1 MERWALKILMITLF
15 LTPLVG
21 YGAAKSLK
29 VYANDVNQWLPRG
42 FEEAEKYNWFQ
53 DNFGVDEIVVASWE
67 GCRLDNPSVV
77 EFESALEK
85 LQENGVPIFDRVV
98 SGPEM
103 LEEIKNVGCSES
115 SALHRIEGLVVGPDG
130 ETTCV
135 MAFPRAHMKNERLKI
150 VNLVRETAAKQL
162 GIQPEELKMGGPTV
176 DGAAIDFESKRSL
189 DQFMGLTVLVVFLL
203 TWFRMKSLGMS
214 LVVLVFSVYCAAISL
229 AILFYTGGRMNLTMV
244 MLPTLTFIMGVSASV
259 HMANYYRKALALGM
273 GQLAAD
279 AAVND
284 GGWPVMLSS
293 LTTAVGLMSL
303 GTSQVVPIKLFGL
316 YSALGV
322 LCGLP
327 VVLLVMPA
335 AMYMCHGTVIGRD
348 PKKFI
353 AKREQVSG
361 VSRNTSIVVNWVC
374 RSHWWVVIPSL
385 AALVA
390 LSIGI
395 TKLKASVKLQNR
407 FAARTQI
414 LQDYN
419 WLENNLG
426 PLVPMEVVL
435 RFGKENELS
444 LWQQMEL
451 VAAVESGIERTTAV
465 NATYSAATFRP
476 PVSRGSG
483 VVGKMRKKLVINKW
497 ENELYSLENANLM
510 RRKKDENLWRISLR
524 VAALNDIDYGEFLK
538 SVQRNVDNQ
547 LWHFQQPGLSVVLTG
562 GIPLVYQAQHQIL
575 YDLAKSFCTA
585 FIIITFILIFVLGNI
600 RAGLIAMIPN
610 VFPPLVVFGAMGW
623 LGFAIEIGSVMT
635 ASVALGIAVDDT
647 IHFLTWYRRGT
658 EEGKSRYKSIQFAFD
673 HCAKAMI
680 DTSLIC
686 GFGVAPFLFSVFMP
700 TVRFSQLMCVL
711 LMTALAGD
719 LILLPA
725 ILAGPAGIL
734 FRLKSRFEKGEKE
747 FNNPRPKFAK
757 KMSKIEQPERVND

>member
-1 MERWALKILMITLF
+1 MITLF
-15 LTPLVG
+15 LTPLIAF
-21 YGAAKSLK
+21 GAAKSLK

-42 FEEAEKYNWFQ
+42 FEEAKKYNWFLE
-53 DNFGVDEIVVASWE
+53 NFGVDEMVVASWE
-67 GCRLDNPSVV
+67 SCKLDNPAVL
-77 EFESALEK
+77 EFQSALK
-85 LQENGVPIFDRVV
+85 DLKENGVSVFDRVV
-98 SGPEM
+98 SGPQM
-103 LEEIKNVGCSES
+103 MEEIESLGCSEKV
-115 SALHRIEGLVVGPDG
+115 AFHRIEGLVVGQDG

-135 MAFPRAHMKNERLKI
+135 MAFPRAQMKNERMKL
-150 VNLVRETAAKQL
+150 VSLVRETAAKHL
-162 GIQPEELKMGGPTV
+162 GIDPQELRMGGPTV
-176 DGAAIDFESKRSL
+176 DGAAIDYESKRSL
-189 DQFMGLTVLVVFLL
+189 DEFMGLTVLAVFLL
-203 TWFRMKSLGMS
+203 AWFRMKNLGMS
-214 LVVLVFSVYCAAISL
+214 LVVLAFSVFCAAISL
-229 AILFYTGGRMNLTMV
+229 AILYYTGGRMNLTMV
-244 MLPTLTFIMGVSASV
+244 MLPTLTFIMGVSACV
-259 HMANYYRKALALGM
+259 HMANYYRKALALGP
-273 GQLAAD
+273 GHLAAD
-279 AAVND
+279 AAIND

-322 LCGLP
+322 LSSLP

-335 AMYMCHGTVIGRD
+335 TMYLCHGTIIGRNS
-348 PKKFI
+348 KKLL
-353 AKREQVSG
+353 AKREQISG
-361 VSRNTSIVVNWVC
+361 VSRGTSIAVNWVY
-374 RSHWWVVIPSL
+374 RSHWWVVIPTL

-395 TKLKASVKLQNR
+395 TRLKASVKLQNR
-407 FAARTQI
+407 FAAGTQI

-435 RFGKENELS
+435 RFGKENKLS

-451 VAAVESGIERTTAV
+451 VAAVETGIERTTAV

-476 PVSRGSG
+476 PVSRRSG
-483 VVGKMRKKLVINKW
+483 LMGQMQKKLVINKW
-497 ENELYSLENANLM
+497 ENELYALENAKLM

-524 VAALNDIDYGEFLK
+524 VAALNDIDYGQFLE
-538 SVQRNVDNQ
+538 SVTRNVDHQ
-547 LWHFQQPGLSVVLTG
+547 LSHFQQPGMSAVLTG

-585 FIIITFILIFVLGNI
+585 FIIITIILIFVLGNI

-610 VFPPLVVFGAMGW
+610 VFPPLMVFGAMGW

-686 GFGVAPFLFSVFMP
+686 GLGVAPFLFSVFMP
-700 TVRFSQLMCVL
+700 TVRFSQLMCIL
-711 LMTALAGD
+711 LLTALAGD

-725 ILAGPAGIL
+725 ILAGPAGVL
-734 FRLKSRFEKGEKE
+734 FRLKSRFEKRPQTLKNRG
-747 FNNPRPKFAK
+747 PKFTKKISRTEDAAK
-757 KMSKIEQPERVND
+757 LND